1 MTLRQFPIRRHARHR
16 AQAQI
21 IAPHKR
27 CVLTGHHAQQPLDV
41 VPRCAQH
48 RVQSVADLTVEV
60 TVPHVVIGLE
70 VTDDRFDRL
79 TPPQLLSLLLADP
92 LELATV
98 HDVHIRV
105 LCIQTTIAQI
115 DERRRWLDRT
125 VLHQDGRLLLLLV
138 QSVDVVGVAV
148 ERPRTRD
155 QIAFTR
161 AGTPHLQAKLLGCPG
176 LALAQSWRSS

>member
-79 TPPQLLSLLLADP
+79 TPPQLLSLLL
-92 LELATV
+92 
-98 HDVHIRV
+98 
-105 LCIQTTIAQI
+105 
-115 DERRRWLDRT
+115 
-125 VLHQDGRLLLLLV
+125 LLLV
-138 QSVDVVGVAV
+138 QSVDVIGVAV

-161 AGTPHLQAKLLGCPG
+161 AGTPHLQAKLVGCPG